1 MKVLITGSTGMIGGA
16 ITDLCIASERIT
28 SIISLTRRGSER
40 NSKKLTELFMGSK
53 WDYKEVEEYLSDIDI
68 VYYCLG
74 VYTGS
79 VNEEMFIK
87 LTLDFPLELAEV
99 LISKSPNCR
108 FCLLSG
114 QGADRTEESQVLFA
128 KYKGMIENKIS
139 ALGFKSFHSFRPAYI
154 YPVNKRKEPNIAYSF
169 FRLIYPIVSKLL
181 PNRTVKS
188 TRLANTI
195 FEVGINGHEKE
206 VLENIDILR
215 Y

>member
-16 ITDLCIASERIT
+16 ITDLCIASEKIT

-40 NSKKLTELFMGSK
+40 NSEKLTELFMGSK

-169 FRLIYPIVSKLL
+169 FRLIYPIVSKFL